1 MEHFAG
7 AHSKIERAN
16 DHIAQLDSEVSL
28 LQQSDVAFIE
38 IQPEAG
44 YEVIKHDLLSD
55 KEALRKIALISGDVF
70 HNLKCALDYA
80 WIETITKLAPYALSK
95 FAKFPVYPTGVALE
109 AALRGNGIDKAAG
122 GRLFETILTKIKP
135 YSTGDY
141 AIWPIHRLNIR
152 DKHRLLIPVVLY
164 ASVSGIET
172 EENAIISRDGFTAG
186 THQEPPW
193 YIHMRPGVHVRN
205 TGKVSI
211 GISFEYGNAG
221 YESIFADTLHMYSQS
236 ILGVVKVLEA
246 LV

>member
-80 WIETITKLAPYALSK
+80 WIETIT
-95 FAKFPVYPTGVALE
+95 
-109 AALRGNGIDKAAG
+109 
-122 GRLFETILTKIKP
+122 
-135 YSTGDY
+135 STGDY